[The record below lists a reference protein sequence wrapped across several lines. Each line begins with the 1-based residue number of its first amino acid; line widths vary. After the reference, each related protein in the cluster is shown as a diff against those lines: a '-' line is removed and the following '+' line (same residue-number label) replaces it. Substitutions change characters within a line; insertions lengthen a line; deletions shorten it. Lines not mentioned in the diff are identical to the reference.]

1 MRARTGI
8 ARSLFALSV
17 ALAAACGGHG
27 RDGESTSSAP
37 QAFDSAESVL
47 LDFDVDGRLVADTA
61 DPAVLRRLVQ
71 AQLLYSVGALNADVA
86 VGRLERVALSQVTAS
101 PRENAGS
108 FLVTYHAVL
117 PVAWSRVERPA
128 TYTLTL
134 PAQVGEEDQK
144 RFTAKYGK
152 SCVEAGAGEL
162 TAADAGR
169 MFYEFRPQREGCALD
184 PADVVTLSASVSPS
198 KEQTSGKYPE
208 YQRIWEDGAL
218 DVVVL
223 FSRSAFESGTDD
235 EGIRAFGDFV
245 ARVEAYLRGRQPDPA
260 KVIAD
265 APSPSTE
272 RRIATLPDG
281 RTVRID
287 AALVGTRLAS
297 DGPALDTW
305 YDALTPSADLIVY
318 SGHAG
323 LGANVRA
330 LTSKGTFVPRKY
342 VVWVLNGCDTFAY
355 LDRTLAERR
364 AVLNPD
370 DPEGTKY
377 MDTVSTAMGGFF
389 STGAATTMTFVD
401 AMIGARDAGAS
412 PRTYR
417 GIFTDID
424 PRQVTVVT
432 GEEDNAF
439 DPSTFAAPAGPSGSG
454 GATSAPSVE
463 QEPGSTAA
471 PTPAPT
477 AGSGSGPEAAAGASE
492 RGGSCSASTVARSA
506 TGGAPEGCALA
517 TVLALAVARARRRHH
532 SHRHER

>member
-1 MRARTGI
+1 MRRR
-8 ARSLFALSV
+8 RSTLLGAAAV
-17 ALAAACGGHG
+17 ALALGLGCGGRTPPETETTG
-27 RDGESTSSAP
+27 ATP

-47 LDFDVDGRLVADTA
+47 LDFDIEGRLVADSA
-61 DPAVLRRLVQ
+61 DPEVLRRLVQ

-101 PRENAGS
+101 PRATAGS
-108 FLVTYHAVL
+108 FLVTYRAVL
-117 PVAWSRVERPA
+117 PVAWSRPDRPPS
-128 TYTLTL
+128 YTLTL

-152 SCVEAGAGEL
+152 SCVEAGAGVL

-184 PADVVTLSASVSPS
+184 PSDVVTLSASVSPS
-198 KEQTSGKYPE
+198 KDQTSGKYPE
-208 YQRIWEDGAL
+208 YQRVWEDGAL

-245 ARVEAYLRGRQPDPA
+245 GRAEAYLRARQPDPA

-287 AALVGTRLAS
+287 AALVGTRLAN
-297 DGPALDTW
+297 DGPALDAW

-355 LDRTLAERR
+355 LDRTLADRR

-370 DPEGTKY
+370 DPDGTRY

-389 STGAATTMTFVD
+389 SSGAATTMTFVD
-401 AMIGARDAGAS
+401 AMVGARDAGSS

-417 GIFTDID
+417 AIFADID

-439 DPSTFAAPAGPSGSG
+439 DPSTFAAPGAPSGSG
-454 GATSAPSVE
+454 GAASAPSVE
-463 QEPGSTAA
+463 NDPAPPAAA
-471 PTPAPT
+471 PPPGDT
-477 AGSGSGPEAAAGASE
+477 ASRPDG
-492 RGGSCSASTVARSA
+492 GGSCGAARVASGSSGIEGALAIVAALAGLLSRRRRSRSA
-506 TGGAPEGCALA
+506 
-517 TVLALAVARARRRHH
+517 RASVRAA
-532 SHRHER
+532 